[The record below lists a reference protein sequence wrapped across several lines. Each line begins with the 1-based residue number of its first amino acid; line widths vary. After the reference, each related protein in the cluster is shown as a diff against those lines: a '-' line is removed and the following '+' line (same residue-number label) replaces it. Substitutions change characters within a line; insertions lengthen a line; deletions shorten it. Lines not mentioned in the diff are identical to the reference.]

1 MTLTEAF
8 NIRPGEVI
16 SIVGAGGKTTLMF
29 ALAHEIIKDA
39 GGLVITTTTT
49 KIYPPSESD
58 TRYVLI
64 SPDRDEIMD
73 FVLKRGY
80 RYGHIT
86 IASGFIPSTGKLKGI
101 DPELVPT
108 LSKLATVTAVIVEA
122 DGAAKRPLKA
132 PDTDFE
138 PVIPVNSSLVIAVV
152 GLDALGCVMDDQH
165 VFRSEIAARLTGTP
179 PGKTVSL
186 ETIALLVTHR
196 SGIAFGA
203 PPQARIVPLINKVD
217 LAGGINDARALAL
230 RILAANHPQIDRVVL
245 GQVKFHPYVLE
256 VVKGAS
262 YGGVG

>member
-1 MTLTEAF
+1 MTLIKAF
-8 NIRPGEVI
+8 DIRPGEVI

-29 ALAHEIIKDA
+29 ALAREIIKDA

-64 SPDRDEIMD
+64 SPDRGEIMD

-86 IASGFIPSTGKLKGI
+86 IASEFIPSTGKLKGI
-101 DPELVPT
+101 DPELVLT
-108 LSKLATVTAVIVEA
+108 LSKLANVTAVIVEA

-138 PVIPVNSSLVIAVV
+138 PVIPENSSLVIAVV
-152 GLDALGCVMDDQH
+152 GIDALGCVMDDQH
-165 VFRSEIAARLTGTP
+165 VFRSKIAARITGTAL
-179 PGKTVSL
+179 GETVSL
-186 ETIALLVTHR
+186 ETIAVLVTHR

-203 PPQARIVPLINKVD
+203 SQQARIIPFINKVD
-217 LAGGINDARALAL
+217 VACGPNDARDLAY
-230 RILAANHPQIDRVVL
+230 RILAAHHPQIDRVVL
-245 GQVKFHPYVLE
+245 GQAKFQPYVLD
-256 VVKGAS
+256 VIRA
-262 YGGVG
+262 

>member
-29 ALAHEIIKDA
+29 ALAREIMKDA

-58 TRYVLI
+58 TRHVLI

-73 FVLKRGY
+73 FVIKRGD

-86 IASGFIPSTGKLKGI
+86 IASEFIPSTGKLKGI
-101 DPELVPT
+101 DPELLTT
-108 LSKLATVTAVIVEA
+108 LSKLDTVTTVIVEA

-132 PDTDFE
+132 PDTAFE
-138 PVIPVNSSLVIAVV
+138 PVIPENSSLVIAVV
-152 GLDALGCVMDDQH
+152 GIDALGCVMDDQH
-165 VFRSEIAARLTGTP
+165 VFRSEIAARLTGTA
-179 PGKTVSL
+179 PGETVSL
-186 ETIALLVTHR
+186 ETIAVLVTHR

-217 LAGGINDARALAL
+217 LAGVLNDARDLAS
-230 RILAANHPQIDRVVL
+230 RILAAHHPQIDRVVL

-256 VVKGAS
+256 VVKGVT
-262 YGGVG
+262 YGDVG